1 MRRTSLAL
9 ALLIG
14 TLACGARSAA
24 AAPPAEAGPVV
35 EELVVTA
42 ATLSPAWWRVSN
54 GESTV
59 WILGA
64 PMGPLPKALKWDQK
78 LVDKRMEGAKALI
91 LPSAATAGLGDLFG
105 LLRLRGQL
113 KEKAPLESSLPEELR
128 ARFVAARTALGKD
141 PGRYEGWSPV
151 WAGGILQRDYLEQA
165 GLRGGASVLGLVRDA
180 GRRHHVEVERATH
193 PAMPVLKSAVGQM
206 KEEDKALA
214 CLAGYLEAVETP
226 AERYRRAAQ
235 GWATGDVR
243 AAIDLPPGGSVCN
256 ELFTEDFT
264 AQSIRDEVEAIT
276 AALQTP
282 GSSVAVAPLRQLLV
296 RNGVLQ
302 QLKARGFEIVDPASL
317 TDD

>member
-1 MRRTSLAL
+1 MRRPLVTL
-9 ALLIG
+9 ALLVWTVAFG
-14 TLACGARSAA
+14 SRPAA
-24 AAPPAEAGPVV
+24 AAPPADADPVV

-42 ATLSPAWWRVSN
+42 ATPSPAWWRVSH

-64 PMGPLPKALKWDQK
+64 PMGPLPKGLKWDQR
-78 LVDKRMEGAKALI
+78 LVDKRMEGATALI
-91 LPSAATAGLGDLFG
+91 LPSAATAGLGDVFG

-113 KEKAPLESSLPEELR
+113 KEKAPLETSLPEALR
-128 ARFVAARTALGKD
+128 VRFVAARTALGKD
-141 PGRYEGWSPV
+141 PGRYEGWSPA

-165 GLRGGASVLGLVRDA
+165 GLRGGASVLGLVRDS
-180 GRRHHVEVERATH
+180 GRRHHVDVQRATH
-193 PAMPVLKSAVGQM
+193 SAMPILKSAVGQM

-226 AERYRRAAQ
+226 PERYRRAAQ

-243 AAIDLPPGGSVCN
+243 TAIDLPPGGSICN

-264 AQSIRDEVEAIT
+264 AQSIKDEVEAIT

-302 QLKARGFEIVDPASL
+302 QLKALGFEVVDPASL